1 MFTIH
6 HAKSLKLELRA
17 VVNCKCMG
25 HPDKVVQ
32 WYLRAPLMVISY
44 QQEPFFLFNSQ

>member
-6 HAKSLKLELRA
+6 HAKSLKLELHA